1 MFLVEG
7 PEALKIETDE
17 NGIFET
23 EGTQSLP
30 IEAIAKRVHRPTQG
44 LMFSRPEPANI
55 PIQQTRTRVVS
66 SSAFWARQLKLK
78 PPVN

>member
-7 PEALKIETDE
+7 PEAHKIETDE

-44 LMFSRPEPANI
+44 LMFLRPEPAKTYRFSRHALASFLR
-55 PIQQTRTRVVS
+55 PLFGRAS
-66 SSAFWARQLKLK
+66 
-78 PPVN
+78 